1 MRCQAA
7 PRSHW
12 VFKQASGFFFSPQN
26 VNQKILTLH
35 GVCFI
40 IIIFSQQLYHQGLT
54 EGGKNQAVLKEK
66 GKKKTITL
74 RHLFQYFSP
83 SFGRITRRP
92 PPWLSVSVREIAF
105 FPDSP
110 AIHQPADPPPN
121 PLPTPAALLLPF
133 WPSAWPISVRPLS
146 CAILSVLASCYS
158 RVALLPVSRPLLLSL
173 TSPLDSFCMLSK
185 PPPRASSG
193 ARPAHSPSP
202 SPSPRELST
211 LLLLFLLL
219 LFFFGYF
226 WGSTFSFH
234 LAARPP
240 FLLQG
245 HIM

>member
-1 MRCQAA
+1 MF
-7 PRSHW
+7 P
-12 VFKQASGFFFSPQN
+12 PLQN

-35 GVCFI
+35 GFCFI

-66 GKKKTITL
+66 GKKQKNNNPPASLSVLFSIIWQDNSTSAALAQRISPGDCIFPGPL
-74 RHLFQYFSP
+74 RHP
-83 SFGRITRRP
+83 PTRRP
-92 PPWLSVSVREIAF
+92 S
-105 FPDSP
+105 
-110 AIHQPADPPPN
+110 N
-121 PLPTPAALLLPF
+121 PTPTPTPAAFLLPF

-158 RVALLPVSRPLLLSL
+158 RVALLPVSRLLLLPL

-185 PPPRASSG
+185 PPPLKPRVPLREPVPLTLPLPGNSLPFCFFSS
-193 ARPAHSPSP
+193 SS
-202 SPSPRELST
+202 
-211 LLLLFLLL
+211 
-219 LFFFGYF
+219 FFGYF